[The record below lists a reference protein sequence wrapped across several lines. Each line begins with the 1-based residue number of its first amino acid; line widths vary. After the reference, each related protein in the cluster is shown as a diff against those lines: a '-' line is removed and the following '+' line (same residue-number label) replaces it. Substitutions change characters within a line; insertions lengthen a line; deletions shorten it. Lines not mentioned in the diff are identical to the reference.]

1 MIEGI
6 CPDCGGYLYEDTTR
20 GEYGWLTC
28 DTCDYSVNII
38 SGREE
43 REENDNGEHCTL
55 RTVPRSTSL
64 PGKPKLINCSR
75 LSVKTLAGT
84 AKNSMKKFWQNCVV
98 RTGMIMKR

>member
-20 GEYGWLTC
+20 GEYGWLAC

-43 REENDNGEHCTL
+43 REENDNGTD
-55 RTVPRSTSL
+55 TVP
-64 PGKPKLINCSR
+64 
-75 LSVKTLAGT
+75 
-84 AKNSMKKFWQNCVV
+84 
-98 RTGMIMKR
+98 

>member
-28 DTCDYSVNII
+28 DYSANII

-43 REENDNGEHCTL
+43 REENDNGTN
-55 RTVPRSTSL
+55 TVP
-64 PGKPKLINCSR
+64 
-75 LSVKTLAGT
+75 
-84 AKNSMKKFWQNCVV
+84 
-98 RTGMIMKR
+98 